1 MYRQCCHVLA
11 GIDASPEGT
20 NRAVGAD
27 ACFDADGAHKNTALF
42 DDTKVLQSSPE
53 STCPQSR
60 RLSVSN
66 DVFIVLIYILYIL
79 TIIFYFVH
87 WCAHTQ
93 PLARRSQITVALVH
107 YGRERRAVGGAAHR
121 SAHHGKRAH
130 RSACMARVLHLAH

>member
-1 MYRQCCHVLA
+1 MYRQCCHVLT

-20 NRAVGAD
+20 NRAVGTD
-27 ACFDADGAHKNTALF
+27 ACFDADGAHKNAALF

-53 STCPQSR
+53 STCPQSGW
-60 RLSVSN
+60 LSISN

-93 PLARRSQITVALVH
+93 PLARRSQLTVALVH
-107 YGRERRAVGGAAHR
+107 YGRERHAVVGSAHC
-121 SAHHGKRAH
+121 SAHHNK
-130 RSACMARVLHLAH
+130 